1 MTENFFNIHFDLLKY
16 SDIKSLIENSVPE
29 SEILEYKSSFPN
41 RIQLTK
47 ILTGFANVFGGYL
60 MIGIEDI
67 YDIESNRYLLHEK
80 GINKNNY
87 EFKIKEILK
96 NSIKPEI
103 HFKIKEFEVPS
114 NPDNVL
120 LVIKVDRSE
129 IPISSID
136 EDKRYIA
143 KSYYRLRNYFVHSSD
158 PTFFYHFRT
167 LTEEQKLLSLIKKGE
182 DEVLEF
188 KSTYKWDI
196 NKNQVNKELMHE
208 ISIALCAFLNS
219 EGGTLLI
226 GVKDNGKIYGL
237 EKDIKLFKT
246 LDKLQQDITNTIRSD
261 LGGSGM
267 DFKMSTKKINSK
279 IICIIEID
287 SSNNPVFYKNKEFYI
302 RRGSA
307 SHNLNPKETYYYIKK
322 HFFDSSYL
330 SSQRFH

>member
-1 MTENFFNIHFDLLKY
+1 MTENFFNINFNLLKY
-16 SDIKSLIENSVPE
+16 SDIKSLIDSNVPE
-29 SEILEYKSSFPN
+29 SEKLEYKSSFPN
-41 RIQLTK
+41 KIQLAK
-47 ILTGFANVFGGYL
+47 ILTGFANTYGGYL
-60 MIGIEDI
+60 IIGIGEI
-67 YDIESNRYLLHEK
+67 YDVKSNRYFLHEK

-87 EFKIKEILK
+87 KFKIKEILK

-103 HFKIKEFEVPS
+103 YYIIKEFELPS
-114 NPDNVL
+114 NPDNIL

-129 IPISSID
+129 IPIASID
-136 EDKRYIA
+136 LDERYVA
-143 KSYYRLRNYFVHSSD
+143 KSYYRLRNFFVHSSD
-158 PTFFYHFRT
+158 PTYFYHFRT
-167 LTEEQKLLSLIKKGE
+167 LSEEQKLLSLIKKGE

-196 NKNQVNKELMHE
+196 NKNKMNKELPHE

-226 GVKDNGKIYGL
+226 GITDNGKVYGL

-246 LDKLQQDITNTIRSD
+246 LDKLQQDITNTIRRD

-287 SSNNPVFYKNKEFYI
+287 SSKNSVFYKNREFYI

-307 SHNLNPKETYYYIKK
+307 SHNLNPKETYDYIQK
-322 HFFDSSYL
+322 HFFDN
-330 SSQRFH
+330 F